1 MSSTHPHLTTRDK
14 KQGKTNNIRNMKKLY
29 TIMAAM
35 FLCAANLSAQENGY
49 VQFVE
54 KNAAGEY
61 VALAD
66 GATVTRT
73 TLVEDEMG
81 MGEDFISS
89 GLFVKNISGD
99 AVQTYLDINIETMP
113 FGAHK
118 ICYGSCMQQDATGT
132 YTYPADLLSSKGNIM
147 NVTGLAKDDVKSLE
161 AEWICGAK
169 EGKTIIKYTV
179 HACQKDGTETVIIA
193 GRPTP
198 KPIYKVVESKTVTV
212 NYLYDPTGAGIDGV
226 KADKAVR
233 TEYLDIT
240 GKRIQEPA
248 NGLYIKKSTMSDGTV
263 ITRKIAR

>member
-1 MSSTHPHLTTRDK
+1 
-14 KQGKTNNIRNMKKLY
+14 MKKLY

-35 FLCAANLSAQENGY
+35 LLCAANLSAQENGY

-73 TLVEDEMG
+73 TLVVDDMG
-81 MGEDFISS
+81 MGDDFISS

-113 FGAHK
+113 FGAHN
-118 ICYGSCMQQDATGT
+118 ICYIGSCLTQNATGE
-132 YTYPADLLSSKGNIM
+132 YTYPASVLSSKGNIM
-147 NVTGLAKDDVKSLE
+147 NVTGLAKDGLQDLK

-193 GRPTP
+193 GRPNS